1 MAKNRDSMPTADRV
15 SKAGKEG
22 GKAGFIKPK
31 GGSTEWYVTA
41 EVNPINITHL
51 LEKRAWFANT
61 KTKATAQLVSEGAV
75 PSFSSCKHAYMNS
88 WINEANDN
96 DLTRTF
102 IQGKKKAKG
111 RLWKKLIIVA
121 EEPEGIAGVGD
132 EVYNE
137 LSAQDRKSRV
147 PALTCK
153 G

>member
-1 MAKNRDSMPTADRV
+1 M
-15 SKAGKEG
+15 
-22 GKAGFIKPK
+22 
-31 GGSTEWYVTA
+31 
-41 EVNPINITHL
+41 
-51 LEKRAWFANT
+51 
-61 KTKATAQLVSEGAV
+61 
-75 PSFSSCKHAYMNS
+75 PSFSSCAHAYMNS